1 MTNPGKKWTVD
12 ELTLVTEEY
21 ARMMEATR
29 NGSAYEKKS
38 RAIACAETIG
48 RTRPAVEFVW
58 CNVSAILAQH
68 GYEWSEGHPPL
79 GHYSPLLP
87 DVVRRVFGIE

>member
-1 MTNPGKKWTVD
+1 MANPGKKWTVA
-12 ELTLVTEEY
+12 ELETVTEEY

-29 NGSAYEKKS
+29 TGAAYEKKS
-38 RAIACAETIG
+38 RAIVCAEAID
-48 RTRPAVEFVW
+48 RTRSAVEFVW
-58 CNVSAILAQH
+58 GNVSAILAQH

>member
-1 MTNPGKKWTVD
+1 MANPGKKWAVA

-29 NGSAYEKKS
+29 TGSAYEKKS
-38 RAIACAETIG
+38 RAIACAECIG
-48 RTRPAVEFVW
+48 RRRSAVEFVW
-58 CNVSAILAQH
+58 GNVSAVLAAH

-87 DVVRRVFGIE
+87 EVVRTVFGIE